1 MSFFAVVIIEMMKS
15 KGIKSLL
22 NKANS
27 KSFTF
32 FDDASFS

>member
-1 MSFFAVVIIEMMKS
+1 MSFFAVVIIETMKS

-27 KSFTF
+27 KPYTF
-32 FDDASFS
+32 FYDVSSS